1 MVSSNGF
8 VTAVGSHGGMR
19 GPSSDPSC
27 LGDAVCHVL
36 DLLLYYARWHSF
48 FFFFFLQAVWL
59 QHAEELAWQ
68 AQLYQLR
75 TSQTV
80 LETTV
85 TKLEKQIHGSVT
97 SSLKGLPTP
106 PQ

>member
-1 MVSSNGF
+1 
-8 VTAVGSHGGMR
+8 
-19 GPSSDPSC
+19 
-27 LGDAVCHVL
+27 
-36 DLLLYYARWHSF
+36 
-48 FFFFFLQAVWL
+48 LQAVWL

-85 TKLEKQIHGSVT
+85 TKLEEQIHGSVT

>member
-1 MVSSNGF
+1 VTPAALEMLSAMCWICSSTMPDGI
-8 VTAVGSHGGMR
+8 A
-19 GPSSDPSC
+19 
-27 LGDAVCHVL
+27 
-36 DLLLYYARWHSF
+36 F

-85 TKLEKQIHGSVT
+85 TKLEEQIHGSVT